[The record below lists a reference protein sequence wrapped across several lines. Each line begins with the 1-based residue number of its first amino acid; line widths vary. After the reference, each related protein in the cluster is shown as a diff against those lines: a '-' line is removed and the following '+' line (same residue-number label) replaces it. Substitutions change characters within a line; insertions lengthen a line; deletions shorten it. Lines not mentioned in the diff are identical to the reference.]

1 MAVVGTELK
10 VLRAVAEL
18 KAADSITIARRMG
31 FSSHYVEYLAKN
43 LSREGYLTRSGRKF
57 SLTPE
62 GEWLLEKK
70 AEAEGA
76 SRAVEE

>member
-10 VLRAVAEL
+10 VLRAIAEL
-18 KAADSITIARRMG
+18 KAADVITISRKIG
-31 FSSHYVEYLAKN
+31 YSSHYVEYLAKN
-43 LSREGYLTRSGRKF
+43 LSRDGFLTRSGRKF

-70 AEAEGA
+70 AEAEGV